1 MKLLSVFLPVRLF
14 LIAGLSSGLLGVLL
28 AQESKSAEVQD
39 KVEKVKNHKSQ
50 VTSHKLAQNSQPA
63 LTRVTGVEVNQ
74 TTNGLELVLKTAAGS
89 EKLVPLILPEG
100 NDLVIDILDATLAF
114 SIRNGVRES
123 NPAPGIRSV
132 ALTKVDNSSIRLTIT
147 GEKQAPSAEVMPS
160 NQNLVLS
167 INPQETTARQ
177 TPDEEIEIIAT
188 GEGEEEGYDVPNAS
202 TATRTDTLFA
212 YRCCSLL
219 LVPQAITK
227 SPNANWKQYTQ
238 FLATA
243 LGKKDKVQQLLA
255 KYDRRIEE
263 LKIALGDRYSN
274 QTISVAQV
282 NDEYGTEAYTV
293 NSFPGSIL
301 SDLGLQR
308 PQSQAISKPGG
319 TIEAISE
326 ERLELIDGD
335 LLFML
340 TFSDRDRQT
349 LENLLQKPLW
359 KKLKAVQNGQVY
371 SVDGWTWVVANP
383 LAADAVINDI
393 YKYLVNTP

>member
-1 MKLLSVFLPVRLF
+1 MIEILISAISLAALLCYALILLLFSAQLKKLNHYWFLAMFLATVTLFTIPSCYKNTSQPNQTAVDSIGSCRVIEHMMGKTCIPKNPQRIITLYTTPLANLLALDLKPIAITPATGVLAEFPPYFAEKVEGMEFVGNTNYEPNLEKIVQLKPDLILGWDYHEQIYPLLSQISP
-14 LIAGLSSGLLGVLL
+14 
-28 AQESKSAEVQD
+28 
-39 KVEKVKNHKSQ
+39 
-50 VTSHKLAQNSQPA
+50 T
-63 LTRVTGVEVNQ
+63 
-74 TTNGLELVLKTAAGS
+74 
-89 EKLVPLILPEG
+89 
-100 NDLVIDILDATLAF
+100 
-114 SIRNGVRES
+114 
-123 NPAPGIRSV
+123 
-132 ALTKVDNSSIRLTIT
+132 
-147 GEKQAPSAEVMPS
+147 
-160 NQNLVLS
+160 
-167 INPQETTARQ
+167 
-177 TPDEEIEIIAT
+177 
-188 GEGEEEGYDVPNAS
+188 
-202 TATRTDTLFA
+202 
-212 YRCCSLL
+212 L
-219 LVPQAITK
+219 LVPQNIIK

-243 LGKKDKVQQLLA
+243 LGKKDQVQQLLG

-301 SDLGLQR
+301 SALGLQR

-319 TIEAISE
+319 TIDAISE

-359 KKLKAVQNGQVY
+359 RKLKAVQNGQVY
-371 SVDGWTWVVANP
+371 SVDGWSWVVANP

-393 YKYLVNTP
+393 YKYLVNTPQ